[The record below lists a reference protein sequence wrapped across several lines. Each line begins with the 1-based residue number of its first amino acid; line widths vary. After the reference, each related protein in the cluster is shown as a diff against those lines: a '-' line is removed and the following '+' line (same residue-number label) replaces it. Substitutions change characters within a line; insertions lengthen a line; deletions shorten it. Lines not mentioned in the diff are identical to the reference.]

1 MAQNDVGVSK
11 RLNEE
16 LRDKF
21 GTITEASKAAGGK
34 NASYFGS
41 YLSGRAGLGQMV
53 IKKLEKMGIDVD
65 YVLNGR
71 EETLGQN
78 TTYDLL
84 LRKVNDLE
92 YRLSQASIE
101 LKEVVSIIKTAAKTG
116 K

>member
-1 MAQNDVGVSK
+1 MVQNDVEVGK

-21 GTITEASKAAGGK
+21 GTITEASKAVGAK

-41 YLSGRAGLGQMV
+41 YLSGRAGLGHLV

-78 TTYDLL
+78 SSYDLL

-101 LKEVVSIIKTAAKTG
+101 LKEMATIIRTAAK
-116 K
+116 KEK